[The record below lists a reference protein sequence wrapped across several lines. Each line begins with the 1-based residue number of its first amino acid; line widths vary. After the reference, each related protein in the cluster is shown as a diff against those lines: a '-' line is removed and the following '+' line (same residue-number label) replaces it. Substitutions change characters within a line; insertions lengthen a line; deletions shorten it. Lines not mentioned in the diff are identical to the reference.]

1 MLDWFANKWNEFVD
15 YLYQIFTSAVDFLKD
30 FLWWVLDHLFG
41 AIVYVLDGL
50 GSLFAGLNPLQYFS
64 AIPPETQWFMQ
75 QCGFNESMSMIVT
88 ALIIRMLLQLI
99 PFVRLGS

>member
-1 MLDWFANKWNEFVD
+1 MLDWLANKWNEFVD

-30 FLWWVLDHLFG
+30 FLWFVLDNLFG
-41 AIVYVLDGL
+41 AVLFIIDGL

-64 AIPPETQWFMQ
+64 IIPPEVQYYMAI
-75 QCGFNESMSMIVT
+75 CGFNESMGMIVT
-88 ALIIRMLLQLI
+88 ALSIRFMLQLI